1 MTKQVTLI
9 NRRIID
15 ASKNCGLALV
25 CCLWAAAIAQAQSIS
40 GRITGV
46 ISDQTGAVIPNASV
60 TVTNDGTGA
69 ARRVTADGNG
79 LYVAAELPAGFYT
92 IKVEGGGFAVA
103 TRTRVKVDV
112 GLETRVNVILTP
124 GATAAAVN
132 VRDEAPLLQ
141 QDSGG
146 LADIV
151 NNKQVDSLPINGR
164 DYRRLTTLTPGSAPR
179 SQRGSLGSFT
189 VNGQREK
196 ANIFLID
203 GVDNNDA
210 FRNQPSFNQGGV
222 TGAPATLFPIDALG
236 EFNLQTQGAA
246 EYGRNSGAVVNI
258 AIKSG
263 TNQFHGSDYDFLRN
277 DNLDARNFFE
287 RCPASNPNCDGGG
300 KQEFRNNNFGAVLGG
315 PIIKNRTFFFGGYE
329 GQREFVFSPGLVRVP
344 SASDIAAARMVN
356 AALGRAENPLS
367 TQLLNTLFPQPTL
380 GAATGNNYSF
390 AAPNRNDSDNFL
402 VKINHQIS
410 DRLDLSGRYIFGDG
424 TQNFPLTSGNS
435 SPLPQYQTV
444 VPTRVQLFG
453 LNLTQVLSPR
463 LINESRAGYNRYVQF
478 FNPLDAN
485 NPLPQGL
492 NTGAQTGGLPTI
504 TVTGFVSLGAPTNVP
519 RGRVSSAYQFTDNL
533 TFSAGAHNYKFGGE
547 YRRAIVNSTNDVNA
561 RGRLNF
567 NSLADF
573 LAGNLAGSSQIL
585 RGSTRRDTFTDNFG
599 FFGQDDWKI
608 TPRLTLN
615 YGVRYEYLGVFKE
628 DNDRMANFVP
638 GN

>member
-179 SQRGSLGSFT
+179 SPRGSLGSFT

-196 ANIFLID
+196 ANIFLLD
-203 GVDNNDA
+203 GVDNNDS

-222 TGAPATLFPIDALG
+222 TGAPATLLPLDAVG
-236 EFNLQTQGAA
+236 EFSLQTQGAA
-246 EYGRNSGAVVNI
+246 EYGRNSGAIVNI
-258 AIKSG
+258 VLKSG
-263 TNQFHGSDYDFLRN
+263 TNNFHGSAYDFLRN
-277 DNLDARNFFE
+277 DNFDARNFFE
-287 RCPASNPNCDGGG
+287 RTKN
-300 KQEFRNNNFGAVLGG
+300 EFRNNNFGGVLGG
-315 PIIKNRTFFFGGYE
+315 PIIKNRTFFFGAYE
-329 GQREFVFSPGLVRVP
+329 GQREFVFSPSVVRVP
-344 SASDIAAARMVN
+344 STADIAAAR
-356 AALGRAENPLS
+356 AANTASGLAENALS
-367 TQLLNTLFPQPTL
+367 
-380 GAATGNNYSF
+380 
-390 AAPNRNDSDNFL
+390 
-402 VKINHQIS
+402 
-410 DRLDLSGRYIFGDG
+410 
-424 TQNFPLTSGNS
+424 
-435 SPLPQYQTV
+435 
-444 VPTRVQLFG
+444 
-453 LNLTQVLSPR
+453 
-463 LINESRAGYNRYVQF
+463 
-478 FNPLDAN
+478 
-485 NPLPQGL
+485 
-492 NTGAQTGGLPTI
+492 
-504 TVTGFVSLGAPTNVP
+504 
-519 RGRVSSAYQFTDNL
+519 
-533 TFSAGAHNYKFGGE
+533 
-547 YRRAIVNSTNDVNA
+547 A
-561 RGRLNF
+561 R
-567 NSLADF
+567 
-573 LAGNLAGSSQIL
+573 IL
-585 RGSTRRDTFTDNFG
+585 
-599 FFGQDDWKI
+599 
-608 TPRLTLN
+608 
-615 YGVRYEYLGVFKE
+615 
-628 DNDRMANFVP
+628 
-638 GN
+638 